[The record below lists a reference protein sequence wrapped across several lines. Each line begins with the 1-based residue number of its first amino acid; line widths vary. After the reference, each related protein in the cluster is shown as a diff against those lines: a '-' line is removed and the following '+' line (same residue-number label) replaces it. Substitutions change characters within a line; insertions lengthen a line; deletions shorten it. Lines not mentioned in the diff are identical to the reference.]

1 MIQDE
6 TVRIERSG
14 DGQKISKIKIK
25 FELSILL
32 SRIEL
37 RFDILKMQRKILQ
50 QNCRNIYEIKE
61 VKAFLHDIFCPL
73 SNV

>member
-1 MIQDE
+1 MTQDE

-25 FELSILL
+25 FELPILL

-37 RFDILKMQRKILQ
+37 RFDILKMKRKIL
-50 QNCRNIYEIKE
+50 
-61 VKAFLHDIFCPL
+61 
-73 SNV
+73 